1 MNNVIQKDATA
12 TCYNLPVT
20 FDTFG
25 KLSEIDKKLVG
36 TKDYMGLAYFWGGS
50 IKHSLRDFTPYQRKQ
65 CHDALFNAGL
75 SEECEVSG
83 VQYIPTT
90 PESEAIVDSFAKKYN
105 K

>member
-1 MNNVIQKDATA
+1 MNNVIEKDT
-12 TCYNLPVT
+12 TLCYNLPMTQDAFV
-20 FDTFG
+20 
-25 KLSEIDKKLVG
+25 KLSDIDRGLVG

-50 IKHSLRDFTPYQRKQ
+50 IKHTLRDFTPNQRKQ

-75 SEECEVSG
+75 AEVCEVSG

-90 PESEAIVDSFAKKYN
+90 PESEAIVVRFAKKFS

>member
-1 MNNVIQKDATA
+1 MNNAIKKDATT

-20 FDTFG
+20 FDNFK
-25 KLSEIDKKLVG
+25 KLSEIDKELVG

-50 IKHSLRDFTPYQRKQ
+50 IKHSLRDFTPNQRKK

-75 SEECEVSG
+75 AVVCEVSG

-90 PESEAIVDSFAKKYN
+90 PESEAIVVRFANKYS